1 MAGLMDAVRSMW
13 RFFLSGRAHAY
24 YGLMAIFAIA
34 LLLYALPDLRC
45 HPIVYVA
52 IMVLSAGVFVDL
64 WAHKFV
70 H

>member
-1 MAGLMDAVRSMW
+1 MAGLIDAVRSMW

-45 HPIVYVA
+45 HPIVYAA
-52 IMVLSAGVFVDL
+52 IMVL
-64 WAHKFV
+64 
-70 H
+70 